1 MGLRESQVRLEFTG
15 KTGAGSLGRGVLR
28 YVTQWLVNAVGLALV
43 ARTVH
48 GVSLRADGGAQA
60 LLAVLGGSAVL
71 GLLNLLLRPFLL
83 IITLPVNILT
93 LGLFTLVINGLVL
106 WAAAALVP
114 AFAIAGF
121 WTAVWA
127 ALCFSV
133 FTLVLNALL
142 GGATL
147 TLRTQRRP

>member
-1 MGLRESQVRLEFTG
+1 LRFTFNSSM
-15 KTGAGSLGRGVLR
+15 APRRGVLGW
-28 YVTQWLVNAVGLALV
+28 VTQWLVNAIGLALV
-43 ARTVH
+43 ARLVH
-48 GVSLRADGGAQA
+48 GVGLRVDGAAEA
-60 LLAVLGGSAVL
+60 LLAVLGAAAVL
-71 GLLNLLLRPFLL
+71 GLLNLLVKPILL
-83 IITLPVNILT
+83 LVTLPVNLLS

-106 WAAAALVP
+106 WLVTALVP
-114 AFAIAGF
+114 AFYIAGL

-147 TLRTQRRP
+147 SVHSDRGR

>member
-1 MGLRESQVRLEFTG
+1 MRLKFNSSLTPRR
-15 KTGAGSLGRGVLR
+15 GALGW
-28 YVTQWLVNAVGLALV
+28 VTQWLVNAIGLALV
-43 ARTVH
+43 ARFVD
-48 GVSLRADGGAQA
+48 GVGLRVDGAAEAVFAILGAA
-60 LLAVLGGSAVL
+60 AVL
-71 GLLNLLLRPFLL
+71 GLLNLLVKPFLVL
-83 IITLPVNILT
+83 ITLPVNLLS

-106 WAAAALVP
+106 WLVAVLVP
-114 AFAIAGF
+114 AFFIAGF

-147 TLRTQRRP
+147 SIRSDRRG

>member
-1 MGLRESQVRLEFTG
+1 VKIEFSSG
-15 KTGAGSLGRGVLR
+15 GAAKRGAVSWI
-28 YVTQWLVNAVGLALV
+28 TQWLVNSVGLALV
-43 ARTVH
+43 IRTVP
-48 GVSLRADGGAQA
+48 GVVLNASGGRDAM
-60 LLAVLGGSAVL
+60 LAVMGASAVL
-71 GLLNLLLRPFLL
+71 GLLNLLVKPVLL
-83 IITLPVNILT
+83 VVTLPVNILT

-106 WAAAALVP
+106 WSVAAFVP

-133 FTLVLNALL
+133 FTLAINALL

-147 TLRTQRRP
+147 SVRTGRRP